1 MRWSD
6 LPLKPSPR
14 MLRQF
19 AGLWTFFFAALSAW
33 HGLAHGETR
42 LAAVLI
48 ALALTIG
55 PVGIAWPDAVR
66 PIFITWMVLAFPIG
80 WLVSRVVL
88 VTLFLLIIP
97 AALLFRLTGRDPLML
112 RRSAGKSSYWTPK
125 AAPPDVRSYLRQ
137 F

>member
-19 AGLWTFFFAALSAW
+19 AGLWMLFFAGLGAW

-42 LAAVLI
+42 LAAGLI
-48 ALALTIG
+48 AIALTIG
-55 PVGIAWPDAVR
+55 PAGMAWPAAVR
-66 PIFITWMVLAFPIG
+66 PIFVTWMVLAFPIG

-88 VTLFLLIIP
+88 VTLFVLITP
-97 AALLFRLTGRDPLML
+97 VAVLFRILGRDPLL
-112 RRSAGKSSYWTPK
+112 LQRPAGRNSYWTPK
-125 AAPPDVRSYLRQ
+125 PASPDVRSYLRQ

>member
-19 AGLWTFFFAALSAW
+19 ACLWTLFFAGLGAW

-42 LAAVLI
+42 LATVLI
-48 ALALTIG
+48 AIALTIG
-55 PVGIAWPDAVR
+55 PAGMASPAAVR
-66 PIFITWMVLAFPIG
+66 PIFVTWMILAFPIG

-88 VTLFLLIIP
+88 VTLFVLIIP
-97 AALLFRLTGRDPLML
+97 VALLFRISGRDPLLL
-112 RRSAGKSSYWTPK
+112 RRPPGKSSYWTPK
-125 AAPPDVRSYLRQ
+125 AASRDVRSYLRQ